1 MPKSV
6 LLAPMEAASC
16 LSGYSGQREIRLKS
30 SQAIGS
36 KLKFILFFCVTL
48 IPMQKLLIFLF
59 VCCFQLTFAQ
69 KFSLSIEGKSV
80 AETQVIDSIGYTKK
94 HETVASILETQKDF
108 EKRLSYSGFVSYE
121 LLSQKKVNDSSFVFT
136 YQLGNALKNVN
147 IYIGKLSEDEKLLL
161 EETKDS
167 IVIATNQTENWMQ
180 MKLKLLEIKGFSL
193 AKLQL
198 TNLTQIENELFT
210 ELTLITN
217 KKRIADDLVILGY
230 DKFPK
235 NIKHQLKRNL
245 KNRTF
250 NQDLVTEV
258 YTTLTDF
265 PFVSQTKYPEILFT
279 NDETKIYAYLEKAK
293 PNRFDGFIGF
303 SNDENSKL
311 TFNGYLDLAL
321 QNIFNSGEKLALYWK
336 NDGNQQSTFN
346 LGSEVPYIFKS
357 PLGIQANLRIFK
369 QDSTFQNTQS
379 ELNLGYYFSYNKKLF
394 IGIKSTTSADIQNV
408 NNFNLNDFKSRF
420 YTLGFDYLKRNLT
433 DFFFPEKTNLRVK
446 LGYGNRTVDSEKN
459 PQLFGQLELSHNL
472 YLNSKNSINLKN
484 QSFYLQSDSYLVN
497 ELHRFGGI
505 NSIRGFRENSLQ
517 ANLYSGI
524 LLEYRYLL
532 APTIYIHSITDY
544 GYFQDKTSN
553 LTENLLGLGFGFGLF
568 TNNGIFNLVYANGST
583 SDQGIK
589 LANSIVQISFKTNF

>member
-1 MPKSV
+1 MG
-6 LLAPMEAASC
+6 AASC
-16 LSGYSGQREIRLKS
+16 LSRYSGQREISVKS

-48 IPMQKLLIFLF
+48 IPMQKLLAFLF
-59 VCCFQLTFAQ
+59 ICCFQLTVAQ
-69 KFSLSIEGKSV
+69 KFNLSIEGKSV

-94 HETVASILETQKDF
+94 HETVASILESQKDF
-108 EKRLSYSGFVSYE
+108 EKKLAYSGFVSYE

-136 YQLGNALKNVN
+136 YQLGNVLKNIN
-147 IYIGKLSEDEKLLL
+147 LYIGKLSADEKLLL

-180 MKLKLLEIKGFSL
+180 LKLKLLEIKGFSL

-198 TNLTQIENELFT
+198 TNLTQKENELFA
-210 ELTLITN
+210 ELSLITN

-265 PFVSQTKYPEILFT
+265 PFVNQTKYPEILFT

-303 SNDENSKL
+303 ANDENSKL

-321 QNIFNSGEKLALYWK
+321 QNVFNSGEKLALYWK

-346 LGSEVPYIFKS
+346 LGGEVPYLFKS
-357 PLGIQANLRIFK
+357 PIGIQANLRIFK

-394 IGIKSTTSADIQNV
+394 VGIKSTTSADIQNV
-408 NNFNLNDFKSRF
+408 NNSNLNDFKSRF

>member
-1 MPKSV
+1 MG
-6 LLAPMEAASC
+6 AASC
-16 LSGYSGQREIRLKS
+16 PSGYSGQRELRLKS

-36 KLKFILFFCVTL
+36 QLKFILFFCVTL
-48 IPMQKLLIFLF
+48 IPMQKLLAFLF
-59 VCCFQLTFAQ
+59 ICCFQLTVAQ
-69 KFSLSIEGKSV
+69 KFSLSIEGSSI
-80 AETQVIDSIGYTKK
+80 AETQVIDSLGYSKK
-94 HETVASILETQKDF
+94 HETVASILETQKEF
-108 EKRLSYSGFVSYE
+108 EKKLAFSGFVSYE

-136 YQLGNALKNVN
+136 YQLGNALKKVT
-147 IYIGKLSEDEKLLL
+147 IYIGKLSADEKLLL

-167 IVIATNQTENWMQ
+167 IAIATNQTESWMQ
-180 MKLKLLEIKGFSL
+180 LKLKLLEIKGFSL

-198 TNLTQIENELFT
+198 THLTQKENELFA
-210 ELTLITN
+210 ELSLTTN

-265 PFVSQTKYPEILFT
+265 PFVNQTKYPEILFT

-303 SNDENSKL
+303 ANDENSKL

-321 QNIFNSGEKLALYWK
+321 QNVFNSGEKLALYWK

-346 LGSEVPYIFKS
+346 LGGEVPYLFKS
-357 PLGIQANLRIFK
+357 PIGIQANLRIFR

-394 IGIKSTTSADIQNV
+394 IGTKSITSADIQNI
-408 NNFNLNDFKSRF
+408 NNSNLNDFKSRF
-420 YTLGFDYLKRNLT
+420 YTIGFDYLKRNLT

-446 LGYGNRTVDSEKN
+446 LGYGNRTVASDKN
-459 PQLFGQLELSHNL
+459 PQLFGQLEVSHNL
-472 YLNSKNSINLKN
+472 YLNSKNSINLKS

-583 SDQGIK
+583 SNQGIK

>member
-1 MPKSV
+1 
-6 LLAPMEAASC
+6 
-16 LSGYSGQREIRLKS
+16 
-30 SQAIGS
+30 
-36 KLKFILFFCVTL
+36 
-48 IPMQKLLIFLF
+48 MQKLLIFLF
-59 VCCFQLTFAQ
+59 IFCFQLTFAQ
-69 KFSLSIEGKSV
+69 KFSLSIEGESV
-80 AETQVIDSIGYTKK
+80 AKTQVIDSIGYTKK
-94 HETVASILETQKDF
+94 HETVASILETQKEF
-108 EKRLSYSGFVSYE
+108 EKKLTFSGFISYE
-121 LLSQKKVNDSSFVFT
+121 LRAQKKVNDSSFVFT
-136 YQLGNALKNVN
+136 YQLGNALKNVSIN
-147 IYIGKLSEDEKLLL
+147 IGELSLYEKSLI
-161 EETKDS
+161 EESKDL
-167 IVIATNQTENWMQ
+167 IKIATNQTENWMQ
-180 MKLKLLEIKGFSL
+180 LKLKLLEIKGFSL

-198 TNLTQIENELFT
+198 TNLTQKENELFA
-210 ELTLITN
+210 ELVLTTN

-258 YTTLTDF
+258 YTTIADF
-265 PFVSQTKYPEILFT
+265 PFVNQTKYPEILFT
-279 NDETKIYAYLEKAK
+279 NDETKIYTYLEKVK

-303 SNDENSKL
+303 ANDENSKL
-311 TFNGYLDLAL
+311 TFNGYLDLVL
-321 QNIFNSGEKLALYWK
+321 QNVFNSGEKLALYWK

-346 LGSEVPYIFKS
+346 LGGEVPYIFKS

-394 IGIKSTTSADIQNV
+394 VGIKSTTSADIQNV
-408 NNFNLNDFKSRF
+408 NNSNLNDFKSRF
-420 YTLGFDYLKRNLT
+420 YTVGFDYLKRNLT
-433 DFFFPEKTNLRVK
+433 DFFFPEKTSLRMK
-446 LGYGNRTVDSEKN
+446 LGYGNRKVESEKN
-459 PQLFGQLELSHNL
+459 TQLFGQLELSHNL

-484 QSFYLQSDSYLVN
+484 QSFYLQSDFYLVN
-497 ELHRFGGI
+497 ELYRFGGI

-568 TNNGIFNLVYANGST
+568 TNNGVFNLVYANGST

>member
-1 MPKSV
+1 
-6 LLAPMEAASC
+6 MEATSC
-16 LSGYSGQREIRLKS
+16 LSGYSGQREIRVKS

-48 IPMQKLLIFLF
+48 IPMQKLLTFLF
-59 VCCFQLTFAQ
+59 ICCFQLALSQ
-69 KFSLSIEGKSV
+69 KFNLSIEGKST
-80 AETQVIDSIGYTKK
+80 AETQVIDSIGYIKK
-94 HETVASILETQKDF
+94 HETVASILETQKEF
-108 EKRLSYSGFVSYE
+108 EKKLAFSGFVSYE
-121 LLSQKKVNDSSFVFT
+121 LLSQKKVSDSSFVFT

-147 IYIGKLSEDEKLLL
+147 IYIGKLSENEKSLL
-161 EETKDS
+161 EEKKDT
-167 IVIATNQTENWMQ
+167 IKIATNQTENWMQ
-180 MKLKLLEIKGFSL
+180 LKLKLLEIKGFSL

-198 TNLTQIENELFT
+198 TNLTQKENELFA
-210 ELTLITN
+210 ELTLTTN

-265 PFVSQTKYPEILFT
+265 PFVNQTKYPEILFT
-279 NDETKIYAYLEKAK
+279 NDETKIYVYLEKAK

-303 SNDENSKL
+303 ANDENSKL
-311 TFNGYLDLAL
+311 IFNGYLDLAL
-321 QNIFNSGEKLALYWK
+321 QNVFNSGEKLALYWK

-346 LGSEVPYIFKS
+346 LGGEVPYLFKS
-357 PLGIQANLRIFK
+357 AIGVQANLRIFR

-379 ELNLGYYFSYNKKLF
+379 ELNLGYYFSYNKKLS
-394 IGIKSTTSADIQNV
+394 IGTKSITSADIQNV
-408 NNFNLNDFKSRF
+408 NNSNLNDFKSRF
-420 YTLGFDYLKRNLT
+420 YTVGFDYLKRNLT
-433 DFFFPEKTNLRVK
+433 DFFFPEKTIVNIK
-446 LGYGNRTVDSEKN
+446 LGYGNRTVASEKN
-459 PQLFGQLELSHNL
+459 SQLFGQLEVSHNL

-517 ANLYSGI
+517 ANLYSSI

-532 APTIYIHSITDY
+532 ASTIYIHSITDY

-583 SDQGIK
+583 SDQGVK

>member
-1 MPKSV
+1 MG
-6 LLAPMEAASC
+6 AASC
-16 LSGYSGQREIRLKS
+16 LSRYSGQREFRLKS

-48 IPMQKLLIFLF
+48 IPMQKLLAFLF
-59 VCCFQLTFAQ
+59 ICCFQLAVAQ
-69 KFSLSIEGKSV
+69 KFNLSIEGKSV

-94 HETVASILETQKDF
+94 HETVASILESQKDF
-108 EKRLSYSGFVSYE
+108 EKKLAYSGFVSYE

-136 YQLGNALKNVN
+136 YQLGNALKHINL
-147 IYIGKLSEDEKLLL
+147 YIGKLSPDEKLLL

-180 MKLKLLEIKGFSL
+180 LKLKLLEIKGFSL

-198 TNLTQIENELFT
+198 TNLTQKENELFA
-210 ELTLITN
+210 ELSLITN

-265 PFVSQTKYPEILFT
+265 PFVNQTKYPEILFT

-303 SNDENSKL
+303 ANDENSKL

-321 QNIFNSGEKLALYWK
+321 QNVFNSGEKLALYWK

-346 LGSEVPYIFKS
+346 LGGEVPYIFKS

-394 IGIKSTTSADIQNV
+394 VGIKSTTSADIQNV
-408 NNFNLNDFKSRF
+408 NNSNLNDFKSRF
-420 YTLGFDYLKRNLT
+420 YTVGFDYLKRNLT
-433 DFFFPEKTNLRVK
+433 DFFFPEKTSLRMK
-446 LGYGNRTVDSEKN
+446 LGYGNRTVESEKN

>member
-1 MPKSV
+1 MG
-6 LLAPMEAASC
+6 AASY

-59 VCCFQLTFAQ
+59 VCCFQLAVAQ
-69 KFSLSIEGKSV
+69 KFSLSIEGNSIT
-80 AETQVIDSIGYTKK
+80 ETQVIDSIGYTKK

-198 TNLTQIENELFT
+198 TNLTQKENELFT
-210 ELTLITN
+210 ELTLTTN

-394 IGIKSTTSADIQNV
+394 VGIKSTTSADIQNV
-408 NNFNLNDFKSRF
+408 NNSNLNDFKSRF
-420 YTLGFDYLKRNLT
+420 YTVGFDYLKRNLT

-459 PQLFGQLELSHNL
+459 LQLFAQLELSHNL

>member
-1 MPKSV
+1 
-6 LLAPMEAASC
+6 
-16 LSGYSGQREIRLKS
+16 
-30 SQAIGS
+30 
-36 KLKFILFFCVTL
+36 
-48 IPMQKLLIFLF
+48 MQKLLAFLF
-59 VCCFQLTFAQ
+59 ICCFQLAVAQ
-69 KFSLSIEGKSV
+69 KFSLSIEGNSI
-80 AETQVIDSIGYTKK
+80 AETQVIDSLGYSKK
-94 HETVASILETQKDF
+94 HETVASILETQKEF
-108 EKRLSYSGFVSYE
+108 EKKLAFSGFVSYE
-121 LLSQKKVNDSSFVFT
+121 LLSQKKVNDSSFVFI
-136 YQLGNALKNVN
+136 YQLGNALKKIN
-147 IYIGKLSEDEKLLL
+147 IYIGKLSPDEKLLL

-180 MKLKLLEIKGFSL
+180 LKLKLLEIKGFSL

-198 TNLTQIENELFT
+198 TNVTQKENELFT
-210 ELTLITN
+210 ELSLTTN
-217 KKRIADDLVILGY
+217 KKRVADDLVILGY

-265 PFVSQTKYPEILFT
+265 PFVNQTKYPEILFT
-279 NDETKIYAYLEKAK
+279 NDETKIFTYLEKAK
-293 PNRFDGFIGF
+293 PNRFDGFIDF

-346 LGSEVPYIFKS
+346 LGSEVPYFFKS

-394 IGIKSTTSADIQNV
+394 IGTKSTTSADIQNV
-408 NNFNLNDFKSRF
+408 NNSNLNDFKSRF

-433 DFFFPEKTNLRVK
+433 DFFFPEKTK
-446 LGYGNRTVDSEKN
+446 LILKVGYGNRTVDSEKN
-459 PQLFGQLELSHNL
+459 PQLFGQLEVSHNL

-524 LLEYRYLL
+524 LLEYRYFL

-589 LANSIVQISFKTNF
+589 LSNSIVQISYKTNF

>member
-1 MPKSV
+1 
-6 LLAPMEAASC
+6 
-16 LSGYSGQREIRLKS
+16 
-30 SQAIGS
+30 
-36 KLKFILFFCVTL
+36 
-48 IPMQKLLIFLF
+48 
-59 VCCFQLTFAQ
+59 
-69 KFSLSIEGKSV
+69 
-80 AETQVIDSIGYTKK
+80 
-94 HETVASILETQKDF
+94 
-108 EKRLSYSGFVSYE
+108 

-198 TNLTQIENELFT
+198 TNLTQKENQLFA
-210 ELTLITN
+210 ELTLTTN

-321 QNIFNSGEKLALYWK
+321 QNVFNSGEKLALYWK

-346 LGSEVPYIFKS
+346 LGSEVPYLFKS
-357 PLGIQANLRIFK
+357 PIGIQANLRIFR

-379 ELNLGYYFSYNKKLF
+379 EMNLGYYFSYNKKLF
-394 IGIKSTTSADIQNV
+394 IGTKSITSAAIQNV
-408 NNFNLNDFKSRF
+408 NNSNLNDFKSRF
-420 YTLGFDYLKRNLT
+420 YTVGFDYLKRNLT

>member
-1 MPKSV
+1 MG
-6 LLAPMEAASC
+6 AASC
-16 LSGYSGQREIRLKS
+16 LSRYSGQREIRLKS

-48 IPMQKLLIFLF
+48 IPMQKLLAFLF
-59 VCCFQLTFAQ
+59 ICCFQLAVAQ
-69 KFSLSIEGKSV
+69 KFNLSIEGKSV

-94 HETVASILETQKDF
+94 HETVVSILETQKEF
-108 EKRLSYSGFVSYE
+108 EKKLAFSGFVSHE

-147 IYIGKLSEDEKLLL
+147 IYIGKLSPDEKLLL
-161 EETKDS
+161 EETNDS
-167 IVIATNQTENWMQ
+167 IVVATNQTENWMQ
-180 MKLKLLEIKGFSL
+180 LKLKLLEIKGFSL

-198 TNLTQIENELFT
+198 TNLTQKENELFA
-210 ELTLITN
+210 ELSLTTN

-265 PFVSQTKYPEILFT
+265 PFVNQTKYPEILFT
-279 NDETKIYAYLEKAK
+279 NDETKIYTYLEKAK

-303 SNDENSKL
+303 ANDENSKL

-321 QNIFNSGEKLALYWK
+321 QNVFNSGEKLALYWK

-346 LGSEVPYIFKS
+346 LGGEVPYIFKS
-357 PLGIQANLRIFK
+357 PIGIQANLRIFK

-379 ELNLGYYFSYNKKLF
+379 ELNLGYFFSYNKKLF
-394 IGIKSTTSADIQNV
+394 VGIKSTTSADIQNV
-408 NNFNLNDFKSRF
+408 NNSNLNDFKSRF
-420 YTLGFDYLKRNLT
+420 YTVGFDYLKRNLT
-433 DFFFPEKTNLRVK
+433 DFFFPEKTIIKIK
-446 LGYGNRTVDSEKN
+446 LGYGNRTIALEKN
-459 PQLFGQLELSHNL
+459 LQLFGQLEVSHNL

>member
-1 MPKSV
+1 MG
-6 LLAPMEAASC
+6 AASC
-16 LSGYSGQREIRLKS
+16 LSGYSGQRELRVKS

-48 IPMQKLLIFLF
+48 IPMQKLLTFLF
-59 VCCFQLTFAQ
+59 FCCFQLAVAQ
-69 KFSLSIEGKSV
+69 KFSLSIEGNSIT
-80 AETQVIDSIGYTKK
+80 ENQVIDSIGYTKK
-94 HETVASILETQKDF
+94 HETVASILETQKEF
-108 EKRLSYSGFVSYE
+108 EKKLSFSGFVSYE

-136 YQLGNALKNVN
+136 YQLGNALKNVS
-147 IYIGKLSEDEKLLL
+147 IFLGKLSDDEKSLL
-161 EETKDS
+161 EEKKDT
-167 IVIATNQTENWMQ
+167 IKIATNQTENWMQ
-180 MKLKLLEIKGFSL
+180 LKLKLLEINGFSL
-193 AKLQL
+193 AKLHL
-198 TNLTQIENELFT
+198 TNFTQTENELFA
-210 ELTLITN
+210 ELTLTTN

-265 PFVSQTKYPEILFT
+265 PFVNQTKYPEILFT
-279 NDETKIYAYLEKAK
+279 NDETKIYTYLEKAK

-303 SNDENSKL
+303 ANDENSKL

-321 QNIFNSGEKLALYWK
+321 QNVFNSGEKLALYWK

-346 LGSEVPYIFKS
+346 LGSEVPYLFKS
-357 PLGIQANLRIFK
+357 PIGIQANLRIFR

-394 IGIKSTTSADIQNV
+394 IGTKSITSADIQNV
-408 NNFNLNDFKSRF
+408 NNSNLNDFKSRF
-420 YTLGFDYLKRNLT
+420 YTVGFDYLKRNLT
-433 DFFFPEKTNLRVK
+433 DFFFPEKTIIKIK
-446 LGYGNRTVDSEKN
+446 LGYGNRTIASEKN
-459 PQLFGQLELSHNL
+459 LQLFGQLEVSHNL

>member
-1 MPKSV
+1 
-6 LLAPMEAASC
+6 
-16 LSGYSGQREIRLKS
+16 
-30 SQAIGS
+30 
-36 KLKFILFFCVTL
+36 
-48 IPMQKLLIFLF
+48 MQKLLIFLF
-59 VCCFQLTFAQ
+59 IFCFQLTFAQ
-69 KFSLSIEGKSV
+69 KFSLSIEGESV
-80 AETQVIDSIGYTKK
+80 AKTQVIDSIGYTKK
-94 HETVASILETQKDF
+94 HETVASILETQKEI
-108 EKRLSYSGFVSYE
+108 EKKLTFSGFISYE
-121 LLSQKKVNDSSFVFT
+121 LRAQKKVNDSSFVFT
-136 YQLGNALKNVN
+136 YQLGNALKNVSIN
-147 IYIGKLSEDEKLLL
+147 IGELSLYEKSLI
-161 EETKDS
+161 EESKDL
-167 IVIATNQTENWMQ
+167 IKIATNQTENWMQ
-180 MKLKLLEIKGFSL
+180 LKLKLLEIKGFSL

-198 TNLTQIENELFT
+198 TNLTQKENELFA
-210 ELTLITN
+210 ELVLTTN

-258 YTTLTDF
+258 YTTMADF
-265 PFVSQTKYPEILFT
+265 PFVNQTKYPEILFT
-279 NDETKIYAYLEKAK
+279 NDETKIYTYLEKVK

-303 SNDENSKL
+303 ANDENSKL
-311 TFNGYLDLAL
+311 TFNGYLDLVL
-321 QNIFNSGEKLALYWK
+321 QNVFNSGEKLALYWK

-346 LGSEVPYIFKS
+346 LGGEVPYIFKS

-394 IGIKSTTSADIQNV
+394 VGIKSTTSADIQNV
-408 NNFNLNDFKSRF
+408 NNSNLNDFKSRF
-420 YTLGFDYLKRNLT
+420 YTVGFDYLKRNLT
-433 DFFFPEKTNLRVK
+433 DFFFPEKTSLRMK
-446 LGYGNRTVDSEKN
+446 LGYGNRKVESEKN
-459 PQLFGQLELSHNL
+459 TQLFGQLELSHNL

-484 QSFYLQSDSYLVN
+484 QSFYLQSDFYLVN
-497 ELHRFGGI
+497 ELYRFGGV

-568 TNNGIFNLVYANGST
+568 TNNGVFNLVYANGST

>member
-1 MPKSV
+1 
-6 LLAPMEAASC
+6 
-16 LSGYSGQREIRLKS
+16 
-30 SQAIGS
+30 
-36 KLKFILFFCVTL
+36 
-48 IPMQKLLIFLF
+48 MQKLLAFLF
-59 VCCFQLTFAQ
+59 ICCFQLAVAQ
-69 KFSLSIEGKSV
+69 KFNLSIEGNSI

-108 EKRLSYSGFVSYE
+108 EKKLAYSGFVSYE

-136 YQLGNALKNVN
+136 YQLGNALKN
-147 IYIGKLSEDEKLLL
+147 IKLYIGKLSPDEKLLL

-180 MKLKLLEIKGFSL
+180 LKLKLLEIKGFSL

-198 TNLTQIENELFT
+198 TNLTQKENELFA
-210 ELTLITN
+210 ELSLITN

-265 PFVSQTKYPEILFT
+265 PFVNQTKYPEILFT

-303 SNDENSKL
+303 ANDENSKL

-346 LGSEVPYIFKS
+346 LGGEVPYIFKS

-394 IGIKSTTSADIQNV
+394 VGIKSTTSADIQNV
-408 NNFNLNDFKSRF
+408 NNSNLNDFKSRF
-420 YTLGFDYLKRNLT
+420 YTVGFDYLKRNLT
-433 DFFFPEKTNLRVK
+433 DFFFPEKTSLRMK
-446 LGYGNRTVDSEKN
+446 LGYGNRTVESEKN

>member
-1 MPKSV
+1 
-6 LLAPMEAASC
+6 
-16 LSGYSGQREIRLKS
+16 
-30 SQAIGS
+30 
-36 KLKFILFFCVTL
+36 
-48 IPMQKLLIFLF
+48 MQKLLIFLF
-59 VCCFQLTFAQ
+59 IFCFQLTFAQ
-69 KFSLSIEGKSV
+69 KFSLSIEGESV
-80 AETQVIDSIGYTKK
+80 AKTQVIDSIGYTKK
-94 HETVASILETQKDF
+94 HETVASILETQKEF
-108 EKRLSYSGFVSYE
+108 EKKLTFSGFISYE
-121 LLSQKKVNDSSFVFT
+121 LRAQKKVNDSSFVFT
-136 YQLGNALKNVN
+136 YQLGNALKNVSIN
-147 IYIGKLSEDEKLLL
+147 IGELSLYEKSLI
-161 EETKDS
+161 EESKDL
-167 IVIATNQTENWMQ
+167 IKIATNQTENWMQ
-180 MKLKLLEIKGFSL
+180 LKLKLLEIKGFSL

-198 TNLTQIENELFT
+198 TNLTQKENELFA
-210 ELTLITN
+210 ELVLTTN

-258 YTTLTDF
+258 YTTMADF
-265 PFVSQTKYPEILFT
+265 PFVNQTKYPEILFT
-279 NDETKIYAYLEKAK
+279 NDETKIYTYLEKAK

-303 SNDENSKL
+303 ANDENSKL
-311 TFNGYLDLAL
+311 TFNGYLDLVL
-321 QNIFNSGEKLALYWK
+321 QNVFNSGEKLALYWK

-346 LGSEVPYIFKS
+346 LGGEVPYIFKS

-394 IGIKSTTSADIQNV
+394 VGIKSTTSADIQNV
-408 NNFNLNDFKSRF
+408 NNSNLNDFKSRF
-420 YTLGFDYLKRNLT
+420 YTVGFDYLKRNLT
-433 DFFFPEKTNLRVK
+433 DFFFPEKTSLRMK
-446 LGYGNRTVDSEKN
+446 LGYGNRKVESEKN
-459 PQLFGQLELSHNL
+459 TQLFGQLELSHNL

-484 QSFYLQSDSYLVN
+484 QSFYLQSDFYLVN
-497 ELHRFGGI
+497 ELYRFGGI

-568 TNNGIFNLVYANGST
+568 TNNGVFNLVYANGST

>member
-1 MPKSV
+1 
-6 LLAPMEAASC
+6 
-16 LSGYSGQREIRLKS
+16 
-30 SQAIGS
+30 
-36 KLKFILFFCVTL
+36 
-48 IPMQKLLIFLF
+48 MQKLLAFLF
-59 VCCFQLTFAQ
+59 ICCFQLAVAQ
-69 KFSLSIEGKSV
+69 KFNLSIEGKSV

-94 HETVASILETQKDF
+94 HETVVSILETQKEF
-108 EKRLSYSGFVSYE
+108 EKKLAFSGFVSYE

-147 IYIGKLSEDEKLLL
+147 IYIGKLSADEKLLL

-180 MKLKLLEIKGFSL
+180 LKLKLLEIKGFSL

-198 TNLTQIENELFT
+198 TNLTQKENELFA
-210 ELTLITN
+210 ELSLTTN

-265 PFVSQTKYPEILFT
+265 PFVNQTKYPEILFT

-303 SNDENSKL
+303 ANDENSKL

-346 LGSEVPYIFKS
+346 LGGEVPYLFKS
-357 PLGIQANLRIFK
+357 PLGIQANLRIFR

-379 ELNLGYYFSYNKKLF
+379 ELNLGYFFSYNKKLF

-408 NNFNLNDFKSRF
+408 NNSNLNDFKSRF
-420 YTLGFDYLKRNLT
+420 YTVGFDYLKRNLT

-446 LGYGNRTVDSEKN
+446 LGYGNRTIASDKN
-459 PQLFGQLELSHNL
+459 PQLFGQLEVSHNL

-568 TNNGIFNLVYANGST
+568 TNNGIFNLIYANGST

>member
-1 MPKSV
+1 
-6 LLAPMEAASC
+6 
-16 LSGYSGQREIRLKS
+16 
-30 SQAIGS
+30 
-36 KLKFILFFCVTL
+36 
-48 IPMQKLLIFLF
+48 MQKLLAFLF
-59 VCCFQLTFAQ
+59 ICCFQLAVAQ

-94 HETVASILETQKDF
+94 HETVASILETQKEF
-108 EKRLSYSGFVSYE
+108 EKKLAYSGFVSYE
-121 LLSQKKVNDSSFVFT
+121 LLSQKKANDSSFVFT

-147 IYIGKLSEDEKLLL
+147 IYIGKLSADEKLLL

-180 MKLKLLEIKGFSL
+180 LKLKLLEIKGFSL

-198 TNLTQIENELFT
+198 TNLTQKENELFA
-210 ELTLITN
+210 ELSLITN
-217 KKRIADDLVILGY
+217 KKRIADDLVVLGY

-265 PFVSQTKYPEILFT
+265 PFVNQTKYPEILFT

-346 LGSEVPYIFKS
+346 LGGEVPYIFKS
-357 PLGIQANLRIFK
+357 PIGIQANLRIFK

-379 ELNLGYYFSYNKKLF
+379 ELNLGYFFSYNKKLF
-394 IGIKSTTSADIQNV
+394 VGIKSTTSADIQNV
-408 NNFNLNDFKSRF
+408 NNSNLNDFKSRF
-420 YTLGFDYLKRNLT
+420 YTVGFDYLKRNLT

-553 LTENLLGLGFGFGLF
+553 LTDNLLGLGFGFGLF

>member
-1 MPKSV
+1 
-6 LLAPMEAASC
+6 
-16 LSGYSGQREIRLKS
+16 
-30 SQAIGS
+30 
-36 KLKFILFFCVTL
+36 
-48 IPMQKLLIFLF
+48 MQKLLIFLF
-59 VCCFQLTFAQ
+59 IFCFQLTFAQ
-69 KFSLSIEGKSV
+69 KFSLSIEGESV
-80 AETQVIDSIGYTKK
+80 AKTQVIDSIGYTKK
-94 HETVASILETQKDF
+94 HETVASILETQKEF
-108 EKRLSYSGFVSYE
+108 EKKLTFSGFISYE
-121 LLSQKKVNDSSFVFT
+121 LRAQKKVNDSSFVFT
-136 YQLGNALKNVN
+136 YQLGNALKNVSIN
-147 IYIGKLSEDEKLLL
+147 IGELSLYEKSLI
-161 EETKDS
+161 EESKDL
-167 IVIATNQTENWMQ
+167 IKIATNQTENWMQ
-180 MKLKLLEIKGFSL
+180 LKLKLLEIKGFSL

-198 TNLTQIENELFT
+198 TNLTQKENELFA
-210 ELTLITN
+210 ELVLTTN

-258 YTTLTDF
+258 YTTMADF
-265 PFVSQTKYPEILFT
+265 PFVNQTKYPEILFT
-279 NDETKIYAYLEKAK
+279 YDETKIYTYLEKAK

-303 SNDENSKL
+303 ANDENSKL
-311 TFNGYLDLAL
+311 TFNGYLDLVL
-321 QNIFNSGEKLALYWK
+321 QNVFNSGEKLALYWK

-346 LGSEVPYIFKS
+346 LGGEVPYIFKS

-394 IGIKSTTSADIQNV
+394 VGIKSTTSADIQNV
-408 NNFNLNDFKSRF
+408 NNSNLNDFKSRF
-420 YTLGFDYLKRNLT
+420 YTVGFDYLKRNLT
-433 DFFFPEKTNLRVK
+433 DFFFPEKTSLRMK
-446 LGYGNRTVDSEKN
+446 LGYGNRKVESEKN
-459 PQLFGQLELSHNL
+459 TQLFGQLELSHNL

-484 QSFYLQSDSYLVN
+484 QSFYLQSDFYLVN
-497 ELHRFGGI
+497 ELYRFGGI

-568 TNNGIFNLVYANGST
+568 TNNGVFNLVYANGST

>member
-1 MPKSV
+1 
-6 LLAPMEAASC
+6 
-16 LSGYSGQREIRLKS
+16 
-30 SQAIGS
+30 
-36 KLKFILFFCVTL
+36 
-48 IPMQKLLIFLF
+48 MQKLLIFLF
-59 VCCFQLTFAQ
+59 IFCFQLTFAQ
-69 KFSLSIEGKSV
+69 KFSLSIEGESV
-80 AETQVIDSIGYTKK
+80 AKTQVIDSIGYTKK
-94 HETVASILETQKDF
+94 HETVASILETQKEF
-108 EKRLSYSGFVSYE
+108 EKKLTFSGFISYE
-121 LLSQKKVNDSSFVFT
+121 LRAQKKVNDSSFVFT
-136 YQLGNALKNVN
+136 YQLGNALKNVSIN
-147 IYIGKLSEDEKLLL
+147 IGELSLYEKSLI
-161 EETKDS
+161 EESKDL
-167 IVIATNQTENWMQ
+167 IKIATNQTENWMQ
-180 MKLKLLEIKGFSL
+180 LKLKLLEIKGFSL

-198 TNLTQIENELFT
+198 TNLTQKENELFA
-210 ELTLITN
+210 ELVLTTN

-258 YTTLTDF
+258 YTTMADF
-265 PFVSQTKYPEILFT
+265 PFVNQTKYPEILFT
-279 NDETKIYAYLEKAK
+279 NDETKIYTYLEKAK

-303 SNDENSKL
+303 ANDENSKL
-311 TFNGYLDLAL
+311 TFNGYLDLVL
-321 QNIFNSGEKLALYWK
+321 QNVFNSGEKLALYWK

-346 LGSEVPYIFKS
+346 LGGEVPYIFKS
-357 PLGIQANLRIFK
+357 PLGIQANLQIFK

-394 IGIKSTTSADIQNV
+394 VGIKSTTSADIQNV
-408 NNFNLNDFKSRF
+408 NNSNLNDFKSRF
-420 YTLGFDYLKRNLT
+420 YTVGFDYLKRNLT
-433 DFFFPEKTNLRVK
+433 DFFFPEKTSLRMK
-446 LGYGNRTVDSEKN
+446 LGYGNRKVESEKN
-459 PQLFGQLELSHNL
+459 TQLFGQLELSHNL

-484 QSFYLQSDSYLVN
+484 QSFYLQSDFYLVN
-497 ELHRFGGI
+497 ELYRFGGI

-568 TNNGIFNLVYANGST
+568 TNNGVFNLVYANGST

>member
-1 MPKSV
+1 
-6 LLAPMEAASC
+6 
-16 LSGYSGQREIRLKS
+16 
-30 SQAIGS
+30 
-36 KLKFILFFCVTL
+36 
-48 IPMQKLLIFLF
+48 MQKLLIFLF
-59 VCCFQLTFAQ
+59 VCCFQLAVAQ
-69 KFSLSIEGKSV
+69 KFSLSIEGNSIT
-80 AETQVIDSIGYTKK
+80 ETQVIDSIGYTKK

-180 MKLKLLEIKGFSL
+180 LKLKLLEIKGFSL

-198 TNLTQIENELFT
+198 TNLTQKENELFA
-210 ELTLITN
+210 ELSLITN

-265 PFVSQTKYPEILFT
+265 PFVNQTKYPEILFT

-303 SNDENSKL
+303 ANDENSKL

-394 IGIKSTTSADIQNV
+394 VGIKSTTSADIQNV
-408 NNFNLNDFKSRF
+408 NNSNLNDFKSRF
-420 YTLGFDYLKRNLT
+420 YTVGFDYLKRNLT

-446 LGYGNRTVDSEKN
+446 LGFGNRTVDSDKN

-484 QSFYLQSDSYLVN
+484 QSFYLQSDSHLVN

>member
-1 MPKSV
+1 
-6 LLAPMEAASC
+6 
-16 LSGYSGQREIRLKS
+16 
-30 SQAIGS
+30 
-36 KLKFILFFCVTL
+36 
-48 IPMQKLLIFLF
+48 MQKLLAFLF
-59 VCCFQLTFAQ
+59 ICCFQLAVAQ
-69 KFSLSIEGKSV
+69 KFNLSIEGKSV

-94 HETVASILETQKDF
+94 HETVASILESQKDF
-108 EKRLSYSGFVSYE
+108 EKKLAYSGFVSYE

-136 YQLGNALKNVN
+136 YQLGNALKHINL
-147 IYIGKLSEDEKLLL
+147 YIGKLSPDEKLLL

-180 MKLKLLEIKGFSL
+180 LKLKLLEIKGFSL

-198 TNLTQIENELFT
+198 TNLTQKENELFA
-210 ELTLITN
+210 ELSLITN

-265 PFVSQTKYPEILFT
+265 PFVNQTKYPEILFT

-303 SNDENSKL
+303 ANDENSKL

-321 QNIFNSGEKLALYWK
+321 QNVFNSGEKLALYWK

-346 LGSEVPYIFKS
+346 LGGEVPYIFKS

-394 IGIKSTTSADIQNV
+394 VGIKSTTSADIQNV
-408 NNFNLNDFKSRF
+408 NNSNLNDFKSRF
-420 YTLGFDYLKRNLT
+420 YTVGFDYLKRNLT
-433 DFFFPEKTNLRVK
+433 DFFFPEKTSLRMK
-446 LGYGNRTVDSEKN
+446 LGYGNRTVESEKN

>member
-1 MPKSV
+1 M
-6 LLAPMEAASC
+6 
-16 LSGYSGQREIRLKS
+16 
-30 SQAIGS
+30 
-36 KLKFILFFCVTL
+36 FFCVTF
-48 IPMQKLLIFLF
+48 IPMQKLLALLF
-59 VCCFQLTFAQ
+59 ICCFQLAVAQ
-69 KFSLSIEGKSV
+69 KFSLSIEGNSI
-80 AETQVIDSIGYTKK
+80 AETQIIDSIGYTKK
-94 HETVASILETQKDF
+94 HETVASILETQKEF
-108 EKRLSYSGFVSYE
+108 EKKLAFSGFVSFE
-121 LLSQKKVNDSSFVFT
+121 LLSQKKANDSSFVFT
-136 YQLGNALKNVN
+136 YQLGNALKKINL
-147 IYIGKLSEDEKLLL
+147 YIGKLSPDEKLLL

-180 MKLKLLEIKGFSL
+180 LKLKLLEIKGFSL

-198 TNLTQIENELFT
+198 TNLTQKENELFA
-210 ELTLITN
+210 ELSLTTN

-265 PFVSQTKYPEILFT
+265 PFVNQTKYPEILFT
-279 NDETKIYAYLEKAK
+279 NDETKIYTYLEKAK

-346 LGSEVPYIFKS
+346 LGGEVPYIFKS

-394 IGIKSTTSADIQNV
+394 VGIKSTTSADIQNV
-408 NNFNLNDFKSRF
+408 NNSNLNDFKSRF
-420 YTLGFDYLKRNLT
+420 YTVGFDYLKRNLT
-433 DFFFPEKTNLRVK
+433 DFFFPEKTSLRMK
-446 LGYGNRTVDSEKN
+446 LGYGNRKVESEKN
-459 PQLFGQLELSHNL
+459 TQLFGQLELSHNL

-484 QSFYLQSDSYLVN
+484 QSFYLQSDFYLVN
-497 ELHRFGGI
+497 ELYRFGGV

-568 TNNGIFNLVYANGST
+568 TNNGVFNLVYANGST

>member
-1 MPKSV
+1 
-6 LLAPMEAASC
+6 
-16 LSGYSGQREIRLKS
+16 
-30 SQAIGS
+30 
-36 KLKFILFFCVTL
+36 
-48 IPMQKLLIFLF
+48 MQKLLIFLF
-59 VCCFQLTFAQ
+59 VCCFQLAVAQ
-69 KFSLSIEGKSV
+69 KFSLSIEGNSIT
-80 AETQVIDSIGYTKK
+80 ETQVIDSIGYTKK

-136 YQLGNALKNVN
+136 YQLGNALKNIN
-147 IYIGKLSEDEKLLL
+147 IYIGGLTLHEKSLI
-161 EETKDS
+161 EESKGL
-167 IVIATNQTENWMQ
+167 IKIATNQTENWMQ
-180 MKLKLLEIKGFSL
+180 LKLKLLEIKGFSL

-198 TNLTQIENELFT
+198 TNLTQKENELFA
-210 ELTLITN
+210 ELSLTTN

-265 PFVSQTKYPEILFT
+265 PFVNQTKYPEILFT
-279 NDETKIYAYLEKAK
+279 NDETKIYTYLEKAK

-303 SNDENSKL
+303 ANDENSKL

-321 QNIFNSGEKLALYWK
+321 QNVFNSGEKLVLYWK

-346 LGSEVPYIFKS
+346 LGGEVPYLFKS
-357 PLGIQANLRIFK
+357 PIGIQANLRIFR

-394 IGIKSTTSADIQNV
+394 IGTKSISSATIQNV
-408 NNFNLNDFKSRF
+408 NNSNLNDFKSRF
-420 YTLGFDYLKRNLT
+420 YTVGFDYLKRNLT

-446 LGYGNRTVDSEKN
+446 LGFGNRTVDSDKN

-484 QSFYLQSDSYLVN
+484 QSFYLQSDSHLVN

>member
-1 MPKSV
+1 
-6 LLAPMEAASC
+6 
-16 LSGYSGQREIRLKS
+16 
-30 SQAIGS
+30 
-36 KLKFILFFCVTL
+36 
-48 IPMQKLLIFLF
+48 MQKLLALLF
-59 VCCFQLTFAQ
+59 ICCFQLAVAQ
-69 KFSLSIEGKSV
+69 KFSLSIEGNSI
-80 AETQVIDSIGYTKK
+80 AETQIIDSLGYTKK
-94 HETVASILETQKDF
+94 HETVASILETQKEF
-108 EKRLSYSGFVSYE
+108 EKKLAYSGFVSYE

-136 YQLGNALKNVN
+136 YQLGYALKKIN
-147 IYIGKLSEDEKLLL
+147 IYIGKLSPDEKLLL

-180 MKLKLLEIKGFSL
+180 LKLKLLEIKGFSL

-198 TNLTQIENELFT
+198 TNVTQKENELFA
-210 ELTLITN
+210 ELSLITN

-235 NIKHQLKRNL
+235 NIKHQLKQNL

-258 YTTLTDF
+258 YSTLTDF
-265 PFVSQTKYPEILFT
+265 PFVNQTKYPEILFT
-279 NDETKIYAYLEKAK
+279 NDETKIYTYLEKAK

-303 SNDENSKL
+303 ANDENSKL

-321 QNIFNSGEKLALYWK
+321 QNVFNSGEKLALYWK

-346 LGSEVPYIFKS
+346 LGGEVPYLFKS
-357 PLGIQANLRIFK
+357 PIGIQANLRIFR

-394 IGIKSTTSADIQNV
+394 IGTKSITSADIQNI
-408 NNFNLNDFKSRF
+408 NNSNLNDFKSRF
-420 YTLGFDYLKRNLT
+420 YTIGFDYLKRNLT

-446 LGYGNRTVDSEKN
+446 LGYGNRTVASDKN
-459 PQLFGQLELSHNL
+459 PQLFGQLEVSHNL
-472 YLNSKNSINLKN
+472 YLNSKNSINLKS

-544 GYFQDKTSN
+544 GFFQDKTSN

-583 SDQGIK
+583 SEQGIK
-589 LANSIVQISFKTNF
+589 LSNSIVQISFKTNF

>member
-1 MPKSV
+1 
-6 LLAPMEAASC
+6 
-16 LSGYSGQREIRLKS
+16 
-30 SQAIGS
+30 
-36 KLKFILFFCVTL
+36 L
-48 IPMQKLLIFLF
+48 IPMQKLLTFLF
-59 VCCFQLTFAQ
+59 ICCFQLALSQ
-69 KFSLSIEGKSV
+69 KFILSIEGKST
-80 AETQVIDSIGYTKK
+80 AETQMIDSIGYAKK
-94 HETVASILETQKDF
+94 HETVASILETQKEF
-108 EKRLSYSGFVSYE
+108 EKKLSFSGFVSYE
-121 LLSQKKVNDSSFVFT
+121 MLSQKKVNDSSFVFT

-147 IYIGKLSEDEKLLL
+147 IYIGKLSENEKSLL
-161 EETKDS
+161 EEKKDT
-167 IVIATNQTENWMQ
+167 VKIATNQTENWMQ
-180 MKLKLLEIKGFSL
+180 LKLKLLEIKGFSL

-198 TNLTQIENELFT
+198 TNLTQKENELFA
-210 ELTLITN
+210 ELTLTTN

-265 PFVSQTKYPEILFT
+265 PFVNQTKYPEILFT
-279 NDETKIYAYLEKAK
+279 NDETKIYVYLEKAK

-303 SNDENSKL
+303 ANDENSKL

-321 QNIFNSGEKLALYWK
+321 QNVFNSGEKLALYWK

-346 LGSEVPYIFKS
+346 LGGEVPYLFKS
-357 PLGIQANLRIFK
+357 AIGVQANLRIFR

-379 ELNLGYYFSYNKKLF
+379 ELNLGYYFSYNKKLS
-394 IGIKSTTSADIQNV
+394 IGTKSITSADIQNV
-408 NNFNLNDFKSRF
+408 NNSNLKDFKSRF
-420 YTLGFDYLKRNLT
+420 YTVGFDYLKRNLT
-433 DFFFPEKTNLRVK
+433 DFFFPEKTIVNIK
-446 LGYGNRTVDSEKN
+446 LGYGNRTVASEKN
-459 PQLFGQLELSHNL
+459 PQLFGQLEVSHNL

-583 SDQGIK
+583 SNQGIK

>member
-1 MPKSV
+1 
-6 LLAPMEAASC
+6 MEATSC
-16 LSGYSGQREIRLKS
+16 LSGYSGQREIRVKS

-48 IPMQKLLIFLF
+48 IPMQKLLTFLF
-59 VCCFQLTFAQ
+59 ICCFQLALSQ
-69 KFSLSIEGKSV
+69 KFILSIEGKST
-80 AETQVIDSIGYTKK
+80 AETQMIDSIGYAKK
-94 HETVASILETQKDF
+94 HETVASILETQKEF
-108 EKRLSYSGFVSYE
+108 EKKLSFSGFVSYE
-121 LLSQKKVNDSSFVFT
+121 MLSQKKVNDSSFVFT

-147 IYIGKLSEDEKLLL
+147 IYIGKLSENEKSLL
-161 EETKDS
+161 EEKKDT
-167 IVIATNQTENWMQ
+167 VKIATNQTENWMQ
-180 MKLKLLEIKGFSL
+180 LKLKLLEIKGFSL

-198 TNLTQIENELFT
+198 TNLTQKENELFA
-210 ELTLITN
+210 ELTLTTN

-265 PFVSQTKYPEILFT
+265 PFVNQTKYPEILFT
-279 NDETKIYAYLEKAK
+279 NDETKIYVYLEKAK

-303 SNDENSKL
+303 ANDENSKL

-321 QNIFNSGEKLALYWK
+321 QNVFNSGEKLALYWK

-346 LGSEVPYIFKS
+346 LGGEVPYLFKS
-357 PLGIQANLRIFK
+357 AIGVQANLRIFR

-379 ELNLGYYFSYNKKLF
+379 ELNLGYYFSYNKKLS
-394 IGIKSTTSADIQNV
+394 IGTKSITSADIQNV
-408 NNFNLNDFKSRF
+408 NNSNLKDFKSRF
-420 YTLGFDYLKRNLT
+420 YTVGFDYLKRNLT
-433 DFFFPEKTNLRVK
+433 DFFFLEKTIVNIK
-446 LGYGNRTVDSEKN
+446 LGYGNRTVASEKN
-459 PQLFGQLELSHNL
+459 SQLFGQLEVSHNL

-544 GYFQDKTSN
+544 SYFQDKTSN

-568 TNNGIFNLVYANGST
+568 TNNGVFNLVYANGST
-583 SDQGIK
+583 SDQGVK

>member
-1 MPKSV
+1 
-6 LLAPMEAASC
+6 
-16 LSGYSGQREIRLKS
+16 
-30 SQAIGS
+30 
-36 KLKFILFFCVTL
+36 
-48 IPMQKLLIFLF
+48 MQKLLIFLF
-59 VCCFQLTFAQ
+59 IFCFQLTFAQ
-69 KFSLSIEGKSV
+69 KFSLSIEGESV
-80 AETQVIDSIGYTKK
+80 AKTQVIDSIGYTKK
-94 HETVASILETQKDF
+94 HETVASILETQKEF
-108 EKRLSYSGFVSYE
+108 EKKLTFSGFISYE
-121 LLSQKKVNDSSFVFT
+121 LRAQKKVNDSSFVFT
-136 YQLGNALKNVN
+136 YQLGNALKNVSIN
-147 IYIGKLSEDEKLLL
+147 IGELSLYEKSLI
-161 EETKDS
+161 EESKDL
-167 IVIATNQTENWMQ
+167 IKIATNQTENWMQ
-180 MKLKLLEIKGFSL
+180 LKLKLLEIKGFSL

-198 TNLTQIENELFT
+198 TNLTQKENELFA
-210 ELTLITN
+210 ELVLTTN

-258 YTTLTDF
+258 YTTMADF
-265 PFVSQTKYPEILFT
+265 PFVNQTKYPEILFT
-279 NDETKIYAYLEKAK
+279 YDETKIYTYLEKAK

-303 SNDENSKL
+303 ANDENSKL
-311 TFNGYLDLAL
+311 TFNGYLDLVL
-321 QNIFNSGEKLALYWK
+321 QNVFNSGEKLALFWK

-346 LGSEVPYIFKS
+346 LGGEVPYIFKS

-394 IGIKSTTSADIQNV
+394 VGIKSTTSADIQNV
-408 NNFNLNDFKSRF
+408 NNSNLNDFKSRF
-420 YTLGFDYLKRNLT
+420 YTVGFDYLKRNLT
-433 DFFFPEKTNLRVK
+433 DFFFPEKTSLRMK
-446 LGYGNRTVDSEKN
+446 LGYGNRKVESEKN
-459 PQLFGQLELSHNL
+459 TQLFGQLELSHNL

-484 QSFYLQSDSYLVN
+484 QSFYLQSDFYLVN
-497 ELHRFGGI
+497 ELYRFGGI

-568 TNNGIFNLVYANGST
+568 TNNGVFNLVYANGST